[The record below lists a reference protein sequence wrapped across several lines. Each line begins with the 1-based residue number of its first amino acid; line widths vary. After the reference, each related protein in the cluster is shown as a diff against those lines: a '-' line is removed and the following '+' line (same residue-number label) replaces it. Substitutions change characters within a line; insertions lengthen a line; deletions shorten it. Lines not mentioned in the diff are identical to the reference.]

1 MICSECT
8 SHIPD
13 DCLYC
18 PKCGKPTPLSAERSV
33 ATLRPAPPVGYVAP
47 GTVAPPAAQAMAAP
61 VAALESVVAPV
72 VHPPVFQKSAA
83 LSTSP
88 PSDPR
93 VINTLLTQANLS
105 RVRGNWSEAID
116 RCVEALQAD
125 PGNAAAHALLGD
137 IYFARER
144 HADAAQWYRMA
155 LEIHPNPIDEAKLI
169 RTERA
174 IAQQETQQAKNGRRI
189 SLDPAVQ
196 PTDGQAPVGTVALM
210 GVSPRLWLRGI
221 TAASLAFLVVS
232 GAILLGTQN
241 RHTQD
246 GKSLPLGDP
255 NQVNSIAPAPG
266 TLGSLPPGRPDG
278 PTLVPPGGNA
288 NEVAPPHVGGD
299 GLAPDTI
306 TTARTVPTA
315 TPAAR
320 TPGANNLPGMASRNT
335 PNVATAPIQGVRP
348 MPSSVDSPGFSTLS
362 GGMKLAKMASV
373 TNTDEVVLVLA
384 NAPASNGQD
393 NFRQNAIRNVYRAAR
408 NAFATNGEAKQ
419 ASVYIQ
425 TDLTERGGA
434 VLMEAHVD
442 RDNALKSNPDSELSD
457 SLLNRLTSVK
467 WGP

>member
-1 MICSECT
+1 MNCPECT
-8 SHIPD
+8 SNILD

-18 PKCGKPTPLSAERSV
+18 PKCGKPTALSVERS
-33 ATLRPAPPVGYVAP
+33 AGTQRPAPPVGYVAP
-47 GTVAPPAAQAMAAP
+47 GTIAPPVVQEMATPVATPKSVAAP
-61 VAALESVVAPV
+61 A
-72 VHPPVFQKSAA
+72 VHPPVVPKSVAP
-83 LSTSP
+83 STSP

-93 VINTLLTQANLS
+93 VINNLLTQANLS

-116 RCVEALQAD
+116 RCVEVLQAE

-137 IYFARER
+137 IYAARER
-144 HADAAQWYRMA
+144 YTDAAQWYRMA
-155 LEIHPNPIDEAKLI
+155 LEIHPNPIDEAKLS
-169 RTERA
+169 RTERE
-174 IAQQETQQAKNGRRI
+174 IAQQEAQRARSVRRI
-189 SLDPAVQ
+189 SVDPAVQ
-196 PTDGQAPVGTVALM
+196 PTDGQARVGTVALM

-221 TAASLAFLVVS
+221 TVAAFAFLVVS

-241 RHTQD
+241 RHPQA

-255 NQVNSIAPAPG
+255 NQVNSIAPAEG
-266 TLGSLPPGRPDG
+266 TLGSLPPIQPNG
-278 PTLVPPGGNA
+278 PTIVPPGGNS
-288 NEVAPPHVGGD
+288 NDVSPPHVGGA

-315 TPAAR
+315 PAQTR
-320 TPGANNLPGMASRNT
+320 QPGANNLPGMASRNA
-335 PNVATAPIQGVRP
+335 PSVATAPIERVRP
-348 MPSSVDSPGFSTLS
+348 MPRSMDNPGFSTLS
-362 GGMKLAKMASV
+362 GGMKLAKMASL

-384 NAPASNGQD
+384 NAPTSNGQD

-425 TDLTERGGA
+425 TDLTERGGS

-442 RDNALKSNPDSELSD
+442 RDNALKSDPDGEQPD
-457 SLLNRLTSVK
+457 SLLNRLTAVK